1 MALIMNLRKLHLGGA
16 ILLAMQIAFS
26 TTIAGASD
34 KQSEGMDLIKHAI
47 DLTDL
52 QHSGPYHLRWNLTV
66 LDEALRNRE
75 GTDEVTFSSTERWR
89 RDLHMTGYDE
99 VAVFLGHN
107 MYRTRSM
114 AFTPPSVRADYAG
127 SLRNVPEALTFKV
140 VRVFNRKKD
149 NVEARCVEL
158 QAHSYAPGGPT
169 WCFDSRTGLPSE
181 ELGAR
186 GYRREFLNYK
196 SLGSKFVPG
205 EIEII
210 AGRKQRAKVVLEAA
224 DSAVADPVHGFD
236 PPAGATVRPWCDDM
250 ALPSPIILPPM
261 DIRPDFRSRKG
272 LELKYE
278 LTIDAQ
284 GRVTNIVPMDP
295 KPYVDR
301 IAIESLR
308 NSQWNPAMCS
318 GTPVPTDTIFDVGRP
333 DR

>member
-1 MALIMNLRKLHLGGA
+1 MSLRKPNLVLA
-16 ILLAMQIAFS
+16 ILLAVQIAFS
-26 TTIAGASD
+26 TFAGAAD
-34 KQSEGMDLIKHAI
+34 KQSEGTDLIKHAI

-52 QHSGPYHLRWNLTV
+52 QHGGPYHLRWNLTV
-66 LDEALRNRE
+66 VDEALGKRE

-89 RDLHMTGYDE
+89 RDFHMTGYDE
-99 VAVFLGHN
+99 VAVFLGHT
-107 MYRTRSM
+107 MHRTRSI
-114 AFTPPSVRADYAG
+114 AFTPPSLRADYGG
-127 SLRNVPEALTFKV
+127 SLRNLPEALTFKV

-196 SLGSKFVPG
+196 SLGGKFVPG

-210 AGRKQRAKVVLEAA
+210 AGGKQRAKAVLEAA

-250 ALPSPIILPPM
+250 VLPSPIILPPM
-261 DIRPDFRSRKG
+261 DIRPDLRSRHKG

-278 LTIDAQ
+278 LMIDAHGQ
-284 GRVTNIVPMDP
+284 VTSVVPMDP
-295 KPYVDR
+295 NPYVDR

-308 NSQWNPAMCS
+308 NSQWNPAMCN